1 MAVPCARPAEREG
14 QFIVL
19 TPRSAQPVFV
29 TALPGGGDW
38 GVGGSSRSSLRQTQS
53 SAPDRSNGCGGAD
66 GGASVPGRRGLP
78 RQVSGRIVSG
88 CSAREVTYRTGAPAG
103 GEPGPCSG
111 SAPLWTLTEPRGGKT
126 KQNNTPLRVPPAKRA
141 WPPTPSRPGLSRQ
154 QTTSRTGLRES
165 PVTLGTE
172 SCGNSCRDF
181 AGEAPTKLF
190 RLAIG
195 PRTRLPWFPCANIG
209 LSVKQD

>member
-1 MAVPCARPAEREG
+1 MPCAMPAERGGPSGALRSVQSGAQDRSTGRGGPMAVPCARPAEREG

-19 TPRSAQPVFV
+19 TPRSDQPVFV

-88 CSAREVTYRTGAPAG
+88 CSAREVTLGLREDSLRVQRPGGDIPHRSPRRRGA
-103 GEPGPCSG
+103 GPVFRLR
-111 SAPLWTLTEPRGGKT
+111 ATLDSDGAQRGKNKT
-126 KQNNTPLRVPPAKRA
+126 KQY
-141 WPPTPSRPGLSRQ
+141 PTSCS
-154 QTTSRTGLRES
+154 TGQASLASHPISSGCSLENW
-165 PVTLGTE
+165 TE
-172 SCGNSCRDF
+172 
-181 AGEAPTKLF
+181 
-190 RLAIG
+190 
-195 PRTRLPWFPCANIG
+195 
-209 LSVKQD
+209 